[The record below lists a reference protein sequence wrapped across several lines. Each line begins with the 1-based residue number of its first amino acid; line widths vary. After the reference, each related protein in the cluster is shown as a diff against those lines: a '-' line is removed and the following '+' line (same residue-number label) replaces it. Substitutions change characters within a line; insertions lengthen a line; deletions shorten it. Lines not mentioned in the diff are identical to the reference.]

1 MLWILLRRS
10 ALSLGKG
17 PNLGLDPNE
26 NSALPRLQL
35 AMWLFRRGAE
45 ISGTALERPT
55 VLNNR
60 YWAFLPCGIC
70 RLSVICSCLG
80 VVGLFYLPTCMLSL
94 ASDASETVEVISIKL
109 GTVTAAGM
117 GMHQVFIM

>member
-17 PNLGLDPNE
+17 PNLGLDANE

-55 VLNNR
+55 VLNNH

-70 RLSVICSCLG
+70 RLPVICSCLG
-80 VVGLFYLPTCMLSL
+80 VVVGLFYLPTCNVGLL
-94 ASDASETVEVISIKL
+94 INVLINRRNI
-109 GTVTAAGM
+109 VT
-117 GMHQVFIM
+117 III